1 MTQTTYQVKKRQ
13 HTKPKQLR
21 REGIVPAN
29 IFGAGDSIAIQV
41 DSLSFGKL
49 YEQVG
54 ETGLIYVEIKGDKHQ
69 HPVLVE
75 EIQTDPVSG
84 ELLHAS
90 LRQVDLTEKTEA
102 NVPVETIGEFDIPEA
117 VLVVVKDEIEVE
129 ALPADLP
136 EKFEIDVSLLTE
148 VGQMVTYADLKYDRS
163 KVTLVLGEEGEE
175 EPVVLVQEQREEEP
189 EEEPEVVEGE
199 EGEATEGEAGEADK
213 EGDQETDKKDEKPS
227 EKTTEDVEK
236 STS

>member
-1 MTQTTYQVKKRQ
+1 
-13 HTKPKQLR
+13 
-21 REGIVPAN
+21 
-29 IFGAGDSIAIQV
+29 
-41 DSLSFGKL
+41 
-49 YEQVG
+49 
-54 ETGLIYVEIKGDKHQ
+54 
-69 HPVLVE
+69 
-75 EIQTDPVSG
+75 
-84 ELLHAS
+84 
-90 LRQVDLTEKTEA
+90 
-102 NVPVETIGEFDIPEA
+102 